1 MLGKSTSWQTA
12 FAARAH
18 VSAEHSANFA
28 DGAEHLIPT
37 EMVSLVKRN
46 RDLPNLLGTSQNK

>member
-1 MLGKSTSWQTA
+1 MLDKSTSWQTA

-18 VSAEHSANFA
+18 VSAEYSAFFA

-46 RDLPNLLGTSQNK
+46 RDLPNLLGTSQQK

>member
-37 EMVSLVKRN
+37 EMASLVKIN
-46 RDLPNLLGTSQNK
+46 RDLPNLLGTSQQK

>member
-1 MLGKSTSWQTA
+1 LLRVLTSLLSILPI
-12 FAARAH
+12 
-18 VSAEHSANFA
+18 VA

-46 RDLPNLLGTSQNK
+46 RDLPNLLGTSQQK